1 MKRKIKK
8 KSKYTFRNK
17 EFTSFKTMKTYAY
30 FNMRIGV
37 EEKGYEL
44 TNDEILKEYEL
55 IKQERRLLCRKIY
68 DKEENDK
75 KKAEKKQ
82 IKLFEDG

>member
-1 MKRKIKK
+1 MKKR
-8 KSKYTFRNK
+8 SKYIFRNE
-17 EFTSFKTMKTYAY
+17 EFTSFKAMKTYAY
-30 FNMRIGV
+30 FNMGVGV
-37 EEKGYEL
+37 EKKGYES

-75 KKAEKKQ
+75 KESEKKQ
-82 IKLFEDG
+82 LKLFNNG

>member
-1 MKRKIKK
+1 MKKRTKK
-8 KSKYTFRNK
+8 KNKYIFRNK
-17 EFTSFKTMKTYAY
+17 EFISFKTMKTYAY
-30 FNMRIGV
+30 FNMGVGV

-75 KKAEKKQ
+75 KESGKRQ
-82 IKLFEDG
+82 LKLFNDG

>member
-1 MKRKIKK
+1 MKK
-8 KSKYTFRNK
+8 KGKFTFRDK
-17 EFTSFKTMKTYAY
+17 EFISFKAMKTYAY
-30 FNMRIGV
+30 FNMGVGV

-44 TNDEILKEYEL
+44 ANDEILKEYEL

-75 KKAEKKQ
+75 KRIKKQ
-82 IKLFEDG
+82 QLNLFNT